1 MKVAILGTGLTGITL
16 AKLLL
21 NQGVKVDFFFS
32 QKIRKIN
39 RIQTIGISKSNID
52 FFNKNILDI
61 KKFLWNINK
70 IEIYNENLDN
80 NKIIDFKNKSKYL
93 FSTIRNCD
101 LYNCLISSL
110 TKNKLITFK
119 KKINYKNLLDKNYG
133 LIFNCDHQNPISK
146 KFFSKKIEKDYNSFA
161 HVTTFN
167 HKRLLN
173 NNVASQIFTK
183 KGPFAFL
190 PISKK
195 ETSIVYSA
203 RGEKDIDIE
212 NLIKKYNTK
221 YEILKIKKSMSFKL
235 KSSNLRSY
243 YHKNVIAFGDLLHK
257 LHPLAGQGFNMTI
270 RDIKEILKLV
280 KFKKDHGLELD
291 TSICLDFEK
300 NTKNRNYLFS
310 NGIDLIYEFFNY
322 ENKINNNTF
331 NKYVKLIGQNQI
343 LNKIFT
349 KFADD
354 GLVL

>member
-70 IEIYNENLDN
+70 IEIYNENLEN

-110 TKNKLITFK
+110 RKNKLIRFK
-119 KKINYKNLLDKNYG
+119 KEISYKNLLDKNYG
-133 LIFNCDHQNPISK
+133 LIFNCDHQNSISK

-173 NNVASQIFTK
+173 NNIASQIFTK

-221 YEILKIKKSMSFKL
+221 YEILKINESMSFKL

-243 YHKNVIAFGDLLHK
+243 YHKNIIAFGDLLHK

-331 NKYVKLIGQNQI
+331 SKYVKLIGQNQI
-343 LNKIFT
+343 VNKIFT